1 MGNRRR
7 RVIGFVVAASLGAS
21 LVGGEINVDRVVDF
35 TGDAEPWPSIDDVVM
50 GGVSDSEMVVEGGT
64 AVFRGELSL
73 ERGGGFCSV
82 RSRPAAHDLSRFT
95 ALVVRVRGD
104 GHRYKLR
111 LRTSAAFDGV
121 SYEASFTPP
130 AGTWQEI
137 ELPLSSFRP
146 VFRGRSVP
154 GAPPLDPARVV
165 TFGLLISD
173 RQAGP
178 FRLDIAWIGG
188 RSAGDGSDV

>member
-1 MGNRRR
+1 M
-7 RVIGFVVAASLGAS
+7 IGFVVATSLAAS
-21 LVGGEINVDRVVDF
+21 LVGGEINVVRVVDF
-35 TGDAEPWPSIDDVVM
+35 TADAEPWSSIDDVVM
-50 GGVSDSEMVVEGGT
+50 GGVSDSEMVVEEGT

-82 RSRPAAHDLSRFT
+82 RSRPAAHDLSRYA

-178 FRLDIAWIGG
+178 FRLEIAWIGG
-188 RSAGDGSDV
+188 RLAGDVSDV